1 MINILIIITF
11 LIFCVIPAF
20 PQGASFSGT
29 RGNSLNGRISPGGS
43 FSATD
48 EDGNYVNGHV
58 SPGGHL
64 QATDSNG
71 NFINGNIS
79 PSGFFSGT
87 DSNGNFLNG
96 KVRNQEDD
104 MLNTGH
110 HGNDASRNSIY
121 QTDAIE
127 FRPEDKLDK
136 ALRAVQILD
145 TLDVMDRRG
154 QQSALQQQQLDLDK
168 RRLDSLKEY
177 EQKRATIEEREFNL
191 QKQRLERMQR
201 DQERLNEQWKLD
213 QWKES
218 KAREAASYAAAEIYK
233 IDLNSPDGE
242 KKLNDWIL
250 YARANGV
257 AEDSI
262 QTIFGSKIRERNL
275 NFELRYKYLRESLGL
290 EGMMLYEALLKE
302 RVPPDQ
308 ASILA
313 RRSKKAEKIFDHLQK
328 LALAHGITFEIPIN
342 EMAKIKKIVGKENGF
357 QNPITGKY
365 FDASTYCWD
374 IDALFFAFNSFANQ
388 QLKELYAKNPL
399 NDE

>member
-1 MINILIIITF
+1 MFNILITIILSVSITYSF
-11 LIFCVIPAF
+11 A
-20 PQGASFSGT
+20 QGLSSSRS
-29 RGNSLNGRISPGGS
+29 RGETLNGRISPGGS

-48 EDGNYVNGHV
+48 EDGNFVNGHV

-96 KVRNQEDD
+96 KVRNQDDD
-104 MLNTGH
+104 MLNTGP
-110 HGNDASRNSIY
+110 HGNDAARNSIY
-121 QTDAIE
+121 PTDAIE

-168 RRLDSLKEY
+168 RRLESLKEY
-177 EQKRATIEEREFNL
+177 EQRRATIEEREFNL

-218 KAREAASYAAAEIYK
+218 RAREALSYAAAELYK
-233 IDLNSPDGE
+233 IDLMSPDGE
-242 KKLNDWIL
+242 KKLNDWIE

-257 AEDSI
+257 SEDSLQI
-262 QTIFGSKIRERNL
+262 IFGGKIRERNL
-275 NFELRYKYLRESLGL
+275 NNNLRYKLLCDSLG
-290 EGMMLYEALLKE
+290 EDGMILYEAFLKQG
-302 RVPPDQ
+302 VSPDQ
-308 ASILA
+308 ASLLA
-313 RRSKKAEKIFDHLQK
+313 KRSKKAKKILDHLQK
-328 LALAHGITFEIPIN
+328 LALAHGITFEIPIE
-342 EMAKIKKIVGKENGF
+342 EMDRIKKRVGQEAGF
-357 QNPITGKY
+357 VNPISGKY
-365 FDASTYCWD
+365 LDTSIYYWD
-374 IDALFFAFNSFANQ
+374 FESLLAAFNTHASQ

-399 NDE
+399 DDE